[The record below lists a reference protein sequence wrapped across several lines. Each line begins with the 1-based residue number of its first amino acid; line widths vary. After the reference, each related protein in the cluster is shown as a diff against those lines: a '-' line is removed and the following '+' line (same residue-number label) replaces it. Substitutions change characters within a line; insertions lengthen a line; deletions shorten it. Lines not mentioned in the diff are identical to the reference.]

1 MNDSHVL
8 SLQEMMSRGKSVAY
22 VLGALGAITHNV
34 PQVGDVALSPTRAKG
49 YVVERRAAAP
59 RSPRRLLRRRCAYVL
74 LDAVAPFFSA
84 ELSRTVSGSSEGGC
98 QTLLN
103 RVY

>member
-1 MNDSHVL
+1 MP
-8 SLQEMMSRGKSVAY
+8 RGKIPTSVSAG
-22 VLGALGAITHNV
+22 LGVMAHNV
-34 PQVGDVALSPTRAKG
+34 PLVCDVSLSPTRAKG